1 MSTNIKAKTQTT
13 VPILFSNI
21 LQIIMKMRYLITKCL
36 NQTNCILFLKRNM
49 SELKVIP
56 SFDKK
61 AREIFLKGVNAVKP
75 KTIFQE
81 NKCFVVTEKN
91 HLQITDK
98 KSSVIID
105 LNDRNCHLVGFG
117 KAVLGM
123 AIQVEKALGDRL
135 VSGIISVPVGTKEK
149 FCDDSE
155 INQLKYSVLQEGA
168 KNNLPDDLALQTA
181 LKIKEK
187 VESLN
192 DKDILIIVISG
203 GGSALVPLPIV
214 PITLRE
220 KCDLIKALSSKG
232 ANINEL
238 NTVRIA
244 ISQLKGGKLCELGSK
259 AHTIISLII
268 SDIVN
273 DPLEL
278 IASGP
283 TIPFKF
289 SGSSAKIILEKYN
302 LWSNLPETTK
312 NVILECK
319 SVQQNLNSNVFVIG
333 NNEIAVDAC
342 LKEAEV
348 LGLDGICVSTKI
360 EGDVTDLS
368 EAFFNLTKNIDS
380 LIKNQVTVKDF
391 LARVTMLQK
400 SLNFASNFP
409 VELVQFVQ
417 NSSKDICLISGGE
430 PTVKITGNGIGGRN
444 QELALR
450 FATICKNNNLEKIL
464 FLSAGTD
471 GIDGP
476 NQAAGAALSPDYLK
490 EMNAVET
497 CLINNDSYN
506 FLKNFNNG
514 IHHIITG
521 HTGTNVMDLHCII
534 IPRK

>member
-1 MSTNIKAKTQTT
+1 
-13 VPILFSNI
+13 
-21 LQIIMKMRYLITKCL
+21 MRFLITKCL

-49 SELKVIP
+49 SDLKVRP
-56 SFDKK
+56 SFDEK

-98 KSSVIID
+98 KSSIIID
-105 LNDRNCHLVGFG
+105 INDKNCHLVGFG

-123 AIQVEKALGDRL
+123 AIQVEKALGERL
-135 VSGIISVPVGTKEK
+135 VSGIISVPIGTKEK

-155 INQLKYSVLQEGA
+155 IKHHKNSVLQIFEGA
-168 KNNLPDDLALQTA
+168 KNNLPDDLAVQTA
-181 LKIKEK
+181 LTIKEK

-192 DKDILIIVISG
+192 DKDILIVVISG
-203 GGSALVPLPIV
+203 GGSALLPLPIN

-244 ISQLKGGKLCELGSK
+244 ISQLKGGKLCELGIK
-259 AHTIISLII
+259 AHKIISLII

-283 TIPFKF
+283 TIPFKLT
-289 SGSSAKIILEKYN
+289 GSSAKIILENYS
-302 LWSNLPETTK
+302 LWSSLPETTK
-312 NVILECK
+312 NVIFECK
-319 SVQQNLNSNVFVIG
+319 PAEQNLNSNVFVIG

-348 LGLDGICVSTKI
+348 LGLSGICVSTNI

-368 EAFFNLTKNIDS
+368 DAFFNLTKNVGS
-380 LIKNQVTVKDF
+380 LIKNEVTVDDF
-391 LARVTMLQK
+391 LAEITLLKK

-409 VELVQFVQ
+409 VELLKIVQS
-417 NSSKDICLISGGE
+417 SSKDICLISGGE

-450 FATICKNNNLEKIL
+450 FASICKKNNFEKIL

-476 NQAAGAALSPDYLK
+476 NQAAGAVLSPDYLK
-490 EMNAVET
+490 EMKAVEM
-497 CLINNDSYN
+497 CVKNNDSYN
-506 FLKNFNNG
+506 FLKHLNNG

-521 HTGTNVMDLHCII
+521 HTGTNVMDLHIII

>member
-1 MSTNIKAKTQTT
+1 
-13 VPILFSNI
+13 
-21 LQIIMKMRYLITKCL
+21 MRFLITKCF
-36 NQTNCILFLKRNM
+36 NQTNCIFLLKRNM
-49 SELKVIP
+49 SELKIIKNV
-56 SFDKK
+56 DKL

-98 KSSVIID
+98 KNSITID
-105 LNDRNCHLVGFG
+105 LNEKNCHLVGFG

-123 AIQVEKALGDRL
+123 ALQVEKALCKRL
-135 VSGIISVPVGTKEK
+135 VSGIISVPIGSQEK
-149 FCDDSE
+149 FNEDLD
-155 INQLKYSVLQEGA
+155 INSVLQICEGA
-168 KNNLPDDLALQTA
+168 KNNLPDNLALNTA
-181 LKIKEK
+181 LMIKEK

-192 DKDILIIVISG
+192 EKDVLIIVISG
-203 GGSALVPLPIV
+203 GGSALLPLPIL
-214 PITLRE
+214 PITLQE
-220 KCDLIKALSSKG
+220 KSDLIKSLASSG

-244 ISQLKGGKLCELGSK
+244 ISQLKGGKLSEIGIK
-259 AHTIISLII
+259 AHKIISLII

-283 TIPFKF
+283 TIPFNLT
-289 SGSSAKIILEKYN
+289 GDSAKIILEKYN

-312 NVILECK
+312 TVILELK
-319 SVQQNLNSNVFVIG
+319 PAHQNLNSNVFIIG
-333 NNEIAVDAC
+333 NNEIALEAC
-342 LKEAEV
+342 LKEAYN
-348 LGLDGICVSTKI
+348 LGFAGICVSTNI
-360 EGDVTDLS
+360 EGNVSELS
-368 EAFFNLTKNIDS
+368 GAFFELTKHVDS
-380 LIKNQVTVKDF
+380 LIKEEISLNSFIAKVS
-391 LARVTMLQK
+391 LLQK
-400 SLNFASNFP
+400 SLNFSSNFP
-409 VELVQFVQ
+409 LELYDLVK

-430 PTVKITGNGIGGRN
+430 PTVRITGNGIGGRN

-450 FATICKNNNLEKIL
+450 FATTCKRNNVEKIL

-476 NQAAGAALSPDYLK
+476 NPAAGAALSPDNLK
-490 EMNAVET
+490 DIAAIET

-506 FLKNFNNG
+506 FFKKFNNG
-514 IHHIITG
+514 KHHIITG
-521 HTGTNVMDLHCII
+521 HTGTNVMDLHIII